1 LLTRRWEKAALHRR
15 SFGGEDSEAFQRL
28 GSALLI
34 TTPMLL
40 ALHVA
45 AELYV
50 LFDKGLTNSISAS
63 IAGLGDRLV
72 MTVFWYV
79 IPLELKQRHRAASRC
94 TMNVG
99 DNQRK
104 TSVVK

>member
-63 IAGLGDRLV
+63 IAGLGDWLV
-72 MTVFWYV
+72 MTVFGTSSRWNSNHD
-79 IPLELKQRHRAASRC
+79 IGPPLGAR
-94 TMNVG
+94 
-99 DNQRK
+99 
-104 TSVVK
+104 